1 MIVLFYKLA
10 FLVAHS
16 PKHAPSLYV
25 GRIFLREETLPNLPR
40 HLGEAAV
47 FASIFIPFHLGAA
60 PIFLHPLLKF
70 VLTNFVFAICFH
82 MRKSTT
88 GQSPFHS
95 VNVTFHA

>member
-25 GRIFLREETLPNLPR
+25 GRIFLREEFLPNFPS

-60 PIFLHPLLKF
+60 PIFLHPLMEL
-70 VLTNFVFAICFH
+70 VLTNFVFVIRLH
-82 MRKSTT
+82 MMKSTLR
-88 GQSPFHS
+88 QSLPHS